1 MAGLPAASSCRSHA
15 DSMHDGL
22 AALTVTAV
30 VCAPGIIWRTEG
42 RPEPVVPAISD
53 ERKAPVTVGT

>member
-1 MAGLPAASSCRSHA
+1 
-15 DSMHDGL
+15 MHDGL